1 MSIATFTWFAVG
13 ACVVYAVA
21 ADESIYTWL
30 ILQSKS
36 LGIWVE
42 RQWFRLRYNPDSP
55 WVRYEINRNANRIAK
70 EIQSEM
76 ENKNNDNL

>member
-1 MSIATFTWFAVG
+1 MSIATLTWFVVG

-36 LGIWVE
+36 LGIWIE
-42 RQWFRLRYNPDSP
+42 RQWFRFRYNPDSP
-55 WVRYEINRNANRIAK
+55 WIRYEINRNANRIAK

-76 ENKNNDNL
+76 ENKTNDNL